1 LNTEGIAGLLT
12 SQGIDVSRV
21 MEGRGGSADWLPE
34 DAALACAGLP
44 MRAEYAFRF
53 RYAMDDLRGRI
64 AIEITAHPPDRRAR
78 DLDNMLKAPLDALTH
93 SGVIRDDAD
102 IDDLRITRGDV
113 VPNGRVYIVL
123 RDASTNPQECST

>member
-53 RYAMDDLRGRI
+53 RYAMADACKSTFNAKLEGVQG
-64 AIEITAHPPDRRAR
+64 
-78 DLDNMLKAPLDALTH
+78 DLD
-93 SGVIRDDAD
+93 GQ
-102 IDDLRITRGDV
+102 
-113 VPNGRVYIVL
+113 RVG
-123 RDASTNPQECST
+123 AGKFGPQSELWAHWPEAQK

>member
-1 LNTEGIAGLLT
+1 MIALTLPWPPSVNRYWRHPSRGPLAGRTLL
-12 SQGIDVSRV
+12 SED
-21 MEGRGGSADWLPE
+21 GRHYR
-34 DAALACAGLP
+34 ALAKFTLAEQNVPAG
-44 MRAEYAFRF
+44 F
-53 RYAMDDLRGRI
+53 LRGRI